1 MLDRAAVVATPE
13 TDPPGQVAAARVRPT
28 PDVPAPPRPTLD
40 RAIAEATPKAE
51 PPGQDPLAAAIADA
65 TPYELPP
72 PQPLAPGL
80 RRDDARSLD
89 AGGDPAAR
97 SGLTSSDAHAPG
109 AAAGDLAESARGGLI
124 GADAQCSGAVASTE
138 PWRGPR

>member
-1 MLDRAAVVATPE
+1 MLDRAEVVATPE
-13 TDPPGQVAAARVRPT
+13 TDPPGQVAAAQVRPT

-40 RAIAEATPKAE
+40 RAIVEATPKVE
-51 PPGQDPLAAAIADA
+51 PPGQDLLAAAIADA

-72 PQPLAPGL
+72 PPPLAPGH
-80 RRDDARSLD
+80 

-97 SGLTSSDAHAPG
+97 SGQSRFDARTDV
-109 AAAGDLAESARGGLI
+109 AAAGDIVEVARGGLI
-124 GADAQCSGAVASTE
+124 GADAQCSGAAASTE